1 MTSRRAKLE
10 VTGTLLAVVAIVAL
24 SIVAMGRGDDG
35 AVAAASA
42 SPSADASAPTPSAS
56 ISPVKLARVGGLP
69 IAIPDREI
77 KDPSLMP
84 YPFMSPTPPP
94 VETPID
100 GTYMRTVDLDE
111 VGGARIGLPYRCFRC
126 PPFRVDAGVSTLI
139 FTKGAYYLH
148 HSMSGFRTMGSFV
161 IDGDTI
167 TLFNDANCPQIPG
180 EYTFDHTAHGLTL
193 HVVHDGCPYSHERA
207 DDLEFHDWTRVSP
220 CFRRISDLWPGEVA
234 C

>member
-1 MTSRRAKLE
+1 MVSRRAKLE
-10 VTGTLLAVVAIVAL
+10 VTGTVLAVTAIVAL
-24 SIVAMGRGDDG
+24 SIIAIGRGDDG
-35 AVAAASA
+35 GVGASA

-84 YPFMSPTPPP
+84 YPFMSPTPSP

-161 IDGDTI
+161 IDGDTM
-167 TLFNDANCPQIPG
+167 TLFNDANCPQVPG

-220 CFRRISDLWPGEVA
+220 CFRRIYDLWPGEVA